1 MLLNDLMGI
10 LFVEIGDIG
19 ETKRKDLIAKY
30 KGHFKKHMKLIEE

>member
-1 MLLNDLMGI
+1 MGI

-30 KGHFKKHMKLIEE
+30 ESHFKKQMKLIEE